1 MTSSQVGRRVV
12 LGIAAVALIL
22 LSVVPTRGI
31 VRSSPDGTES
41 PRREVSCGSVFVR
54 TEWSRADKCEA
65 QIMGRVAYIGMVVFA
80 GFLVVLFSTLW
91 LAFTSSKPRTTV
103 ASNNR

>member
-31 VRSSPDGTES
+31 VRSSPDGSES

-54 TEWSRADKCEA
+54 TEWSKVDKCEA
-65 QIMGRVAYIGMVVFA
+65 QIVGRVAYIGTVVFA
-80 GFLVVLFSTLW
+80 SFLVVLFSTLR
-91 LAFTSSKPRTTV
+91 LASTSPRAKATAAT
-103 ASNNR
+103 SNR